1 MHAKFFASSGSATV
15 ISSIIN
21 WHKKINQELN
31 SQINIAFGT
40 TTIKEN
46 EDNPTN
52 NDEQYNKANL
62 ELTNSSVTSTH
73 GSSKRFGC
81 FFFSVADELLL
92 NNNQSDVSNGHA
104 TLIQMYSNSKH
115 NRMHTSRIS
124 LNGSK
129 CHRTEFAVFIF
140 LA

>member
-81 FFFSVADELLL
+81 FFSLSLTNYYL
-92 NNNQSDVSNGHA
+92 
-104 TLIQMYSNSKH
+104 TTI
-115 NRMHTSRIS
+115 NRMYLMVTQHSY
-124 LNGSK
+124 K
-129 CHRTEFAVFIF
+129 CIPIANTTECTHHGF
-140 LA
+140 L